1 MHKPVRRAWWLL
13 ALAALLL
20 AGALV
25 AWWRMVSV
33 PVSPH
38 ALHPEDTAVLAIG
51 QRVYTAHCA
60 TCHGAQGEGQPNWR
74 ERNAAGLLPAPPH
87 DPSGH
92 TWHHPDEQL
101 FAITKMGLPKL
112 INQPDYKT
120 AMPAYEGVLSN
131 EEIVAVLSWIKSRWP
146 ADVRAKHDAIN
157 AQARESGR

>member
-60 TCHGAQGEGQPNWR
+60 TCHGAHGEGQPNWR

-87 DPSGH
+87 ELPRWLRKSGKPCGMFY
-92 TWHHPDEQL
+92 T
-101 FAITKMGLPKL
+101 TKASTVCCNP
-112 INQPDYKT
+112 
-120 AMPAYEGVLSN
+120 
-131 EEIVAVLSWIKSRWP
+131 
-146 ADVRAKHDAIN
+146 
-157 AQARESGR
+157 